1 MDSGFQVLV
10 VAGASDAKMVT
21 ALLRGRWQVKS
32 RHISSAEA
40 LREALKESQ
49 WDALI
54 CDYGFQP
61 LPGLQALRIR
71 NDSARDCPFVMICGE
86 IGEEAAVEAIR
97 SGADALLL
105 NQNLSRLAAVLE
117 TAMAEAAA
125 RRERRREEQDLRD
138 KLDFIQVLID
148 TLPTPIFYN
157 DPNGL
162 YLGCNKAF
170 ADKVGLN
177 KGEIVNKSVH
187 DILPPD
193 LAALYTCGEST
204 PEKPSGPRTFEGS
217 IVCAGGESRD
227 VIFYSAAFSKSNS
240 SVGGVVGALL
250 DISERK
256 RSESRLRYLSSH
268 DMLTGIYNRAYF
280 DEELDRLKKGRKFPV
295 SIVMADVDRLKE
307 TNDELGHAAG
317 DELLKK
323 AAELFKGAFR
333 REDVAAR
340 IGGDEF
346 AAILPNTDAAALIE
360 AMERLQQ
367 HIAASNVENPGQTV
381 SLSIGAATAKS
392 GDELMAAWRKA
403 DQRMYRH
410 KKRRSATKSRNR
422 EQHPSLWDST
432 PPLVN

>member
-1 MDSGFQVLV
+1 MDSAMKVLII
-10 VAGASDAKMVT
+10 ASASDAQMVA
-21 ALLRGRWQVKS
+21 ALLRGRWPVNSHHAASGAALQEALAASQWDLLVCDYQFP
-32 RHISSAEA
+32 ALPGLEA
-40 LREALKESQ
+40 LRIVKESG
-49 WDALI
+49 
-54 CDYGFQP
+54 CD
-61 LPGLQALRIR
+61 LGL
-71 NDSARDCPFVMICGE
+71 VMICGK
-86 IGEEAAVEAIR
+86 IGEEAAADAIR
-97 SGADALLL
+97 AGADALVL
-105 NQNLSRLAAVLE
+105 NENLSRLAAVVESALS
-117 TAMAEAAA
+117 AAA
-125 RRERRREEQDLRD
+125 KRRERHREEQDLRD
-138 KLDFIQVLID
+138 RLDFIQVLID

-193 LAALYTCGEST
+193 LAELYTHGEACHS
-204 PEKPSGPRTFEGS
+204 KAVGPRTFEGS

-295 SIVMADVDRLKE
+295 SIVMADVDLLKE
-307 TNDELGHAAG
+307 TNDRLGHAAG

-323 AAELFKGAFR
+323 AAEIFKGAFR

-346 AAILPNTDAAALIE
+346 AAILPSTGASALLE

-367 HIAASNVENPGQTV
+367 HLAASNAENPSKPV
-381 SLSIGAATAKS
+381 RLSIGAATANN

-403 DQRMYRH
+403 DQRMYRQ
-410 KKRRSATKSRNR
+410 KKRRSASKSRSAQR
-422 EQHPSLWDST
+422 HPSLWDN
-432 PPLVN
+432 PPTVN